1 MGAAA
6 SVGSISGG
14 VDMNTFKQLAPEHYS
29 EDLFHELKG
38 VDDRISIRDLEVFAK
53 KATDVFLTHDWGTD
67 ELGRSNHE
75 RVKVI
80 NRLLQA
86 AGLRTWFDEEAM
98 HGNIKEQMQ
107 RGIDYAS
114 CIVVFITQRYM
125 NKVAGKGENGELDN
139 CRYEFNHIA
148 NTKAPSRIISVVME
162 PRCISQKRWVGMVKS
177 TLQSQ
182 LYIDFSSDD
191 GNRAEAVAAEIVKM
205 VRLQVPFTVEERM
218 GAMVHNND
226 SVTSVSNGMY
236 ILNCF

>member
-1 MGAAA
+1 
-6 SVGSISGG
+6 
-14 VDMNTFKQLAPEHYS
+14 MNTFKQLAPEHYS

-38 VDDRISIRDLEVFAK
+38 ADELISIRDLETFAK
-53 KATDVFLTHDWGTD
+53 NATDVFLTHDWGTD
-67 ELGRSNHE
+67 ELGRNNHE

-107 RGIDYAS
+107 KGIDYSS
-114 CIVVFITQRYM
+114 CIVVFITERYM
-125 NKVAGKGENGELDN
+125 NKVAGKGENRELDN

-162 PRCISQKRWVGMVKS
+162 PRCTNQKRWIGIVKS

-182 LYIDFSSDD
+182 KYIDFSSDD
-191 GNRAEAVAAEIVKM
+191 ANRAEAAAAEIVKM
-205 VRLQVPFTVEERM
+205 VRLQIPFTVDERM
-218 GAMVHNND
+218 APLAHSIASIPSADPVA
-226 SVTSVSNGMY
+226 SVSHGMRMSEIPAMLY
-236 ILNCF
+236 